1 MNEQSFSFCYCLKFH
16 GLLKITY
23 FILSTGKRA
32 AVLVAKGAVD
42 IILRV
47 IVNTSK
53 EASVCEEILLLSH
66 VILTKV
72 GPKGM
77 FLPIQNDTFNMCLYV
92 EISYKDINAY
102 LVYVGEILIIMSS

>member
-1 MNEQSFSFCYCLKFH
+1 M
-16 GLLKITY
+16 
-23 FILSTGKRA
+23 
-32 AVLVAKGAVD
+32 D

-77 FLPIQNDTFNMCLYV
+77 MLDIQKCSFHNC
-92 EISYKDINAY
+92 EDIMN
-102 LVYVGEILIIMSS
+102 

>member
-1 MNEQSFSFCYCLKFH
+1 MNSHSQFLLLYFH
-16 GLLKITY
+16 FILKITH
-23 FILSTGKRA
+23 FILLTGKRA
-32 AVLVAKGAVD
+32 AVLVAKGTVD

-77 FLPIQNDTFNMCLYV
+77 FLPIQNDTVNLTCVILKLNFIYRYKCLF
-92 EISYKDINAY
+92 SLCRRDF
-102 LVYVGEILIIMSS
+102 IMSS

>member
-1 MNEQSFSFCYCLKFH
+1 M
-16 GLLKITY
+16 
-23 FILSTGKRA
+23 
-32 AVLVAKGAVD
+32 D

-47 IVNTSK
+47 IVSASK

-77 FLPIQNDTFNMCLYV
+77 LEHYQGKVCLH
-92 EISYKDINAY
+92 S
-102 LVYVGEILIIMSS
+102 

>member
-1 MNEQSFSFCYCLKFH
+1 MNERSFSFSYCLKFH
-16 GLLKITY
+16 VLPKITH
-23 FILSTGKRA
+23 FILLTGKRA

-77 FLPIQNDTFNMCLYV
+77 FLPIQNDTLNMCYV
-92 EISYKDINAY
+92 EISYTDIIAY
-102 LVYVGEILIIMSS
+102 LV